1 MERAIKEIWL
11 LFWYNITVVLVQQK
25 GTKKG
30 LHCCSGTTKTA
41 FYGVCTVVLVHTFID
56 IYHGTWF
63 FYWGLSPPFK
73 EINGDCPHIISG
85 YIGGNMFENWNRF
98 VQETTERLTD
108 TKETERKGE
117 LCGHNPEN
125 CREVHNHEKEHERR
139 NRAVLR

>member
-25 GTKKG
+25 GTEKG

-41 FYGVCTVVLVHTFID
+41 FYGACTVVLIHTFID

-63 FYWGLSPPFK
+63 FIGGLSPPFK
-73 EINGDCPHIISG
+73 EINGGCPHIISG
-85 YIGGNMFENWNRF
+85 YIGDNMFENWNRF
-98 VQETTERLTD
+98 VQETTKRLTD

-117 LCGHNPEN
+117 LCGYNPEKN
-125 CREVHNHEKEHERR
+125 AKGCITSGKGTR
-139 NRAVLR
+139 